1 MTMAAHR
8 VQPALDVLAPPAPMT
23 VTVHQ
28 LDAGTVV
35 NVRGDVD
42 LLTAPR
48 LHETVIVL
56 LWSEPPVIV
65 IDLLATTFFGV
76 SGLAALAD
84 AHHLT
89 GHRTQLRLAAAGQLS
104 RQLRLSEV
112 DHQIPVYPTR
122 AEALAGTVDSG

>member
-8 VQPALDVLAPPAPMT
+8 VRPAVNIFAPPMT
-23 VTVHQ
+23 VTVHR
-28 LDAGTVV
+28 LDAATVV
-35 NVRGDVD
+35 AVDGDVD

-48 LHETVIVL
+48 LHETMIVL

-76 SGLAALAD
+76 SGLATLTD

-89 GHRTQLRLAAAGQLS
+89 GHRTQLRLAATGQLG
-104 RQLRLSEV
+104 RQLRLSNI
-112 DHQIPVYPTR
+112 DSQIPVYPTR

>member
-8 VQPALDVLAPPAPMT
+8 VRPAVNIFAPPMT
-23 VTVHQ
+23 VTVHR
-28 LDAGTVV
+28 LDAATVV
-35 NVRGDVD
+35 TVHGDVD

-48 LHETVIVL
+48 LHETMIVL

-76 SGLAALAD
+76 SGLAVLTD

-89 GHRTQLRLAAAGQLS
+89 GHRTQLRLAVTGQLG
-104 RQLRLSEV
+104 RQLRLSGV
-112 DHQIPVYPTR
+112 DREIPAYPTR

>member
-8 VQPALDVLAPPAPMT
+8 VRPAVDILAPPMT
-23 VTVHQ
+23 VTVHR
-28 LDAGTVV
+28 LDAATVV
-35 NVRGDVD
+35 TVRGDVD

-48 LHETVIVL
+48 LHETMIVL
-56 LWSEPPVIV
+56 LCSEPPVIV

-76 SGLAALAD
+76 SGLAVLTD

-89 GHRTQLRLAAAGQLS
+89 GHRTQLRLAVAGQLG
-104 RQLRLSEV
+104 RQLRLSGV